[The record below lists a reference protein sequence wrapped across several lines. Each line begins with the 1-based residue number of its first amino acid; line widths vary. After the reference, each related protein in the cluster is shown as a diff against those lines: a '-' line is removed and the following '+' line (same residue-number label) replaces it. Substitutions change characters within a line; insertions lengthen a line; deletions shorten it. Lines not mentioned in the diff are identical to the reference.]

1 VAVAYFEALLCIS
14 DVVGVD
20 VVSGGFSAESLTALP
35 ATAAAAASL
44 TADTS
49 LTTVSADSPADDG
62 ISSSP
67 TLNTGLNLS
76 EKPSDV
82 AAAQLL
88 LSAVAGSMTASLCAT
103 DRNTEICQQLT
114 TNIQFITHSLTMGTG
129 GVPVEQSL

>member
-1 VAVAYFEALLCIS
+1 MAVAYFEALLCIS

-20 VVSGGFSAESLTALP
+20 VVSGGFGAESLTALP

-67 TLNTGLNLS
+67 TLNTGLDLS
-76 EKPSDV
+76 SD
-82 AAAQLL
+82 AAAARLL

-103 DRNTEICQQLT
+103 DRNMPTV
-114 TNIQFITHSLTMGTG
+114 NN
-129 GVPVEQSL
+129 

>member
-1 VAVAYFEALLCIS
+1 MAVAYFEALLCIS
-14 DVVGVD
+14 DVVAVD
-20 VVSGGFSAESLTALP
+20 VVSGGFGAESLTASP

-49 LTTVSADSPADDG
+49 LTAVSADSPADDG

-67 TLNTGLNLS
+67 TLNTGLDLS

-82 AAAQLL
+82 AAARLL

-103 DRNTEICQQLT
+103 DRNMPTV
-114 TNIQFITHSLTMGTG
+114 NN
-129 GVPVEQSL
+129 